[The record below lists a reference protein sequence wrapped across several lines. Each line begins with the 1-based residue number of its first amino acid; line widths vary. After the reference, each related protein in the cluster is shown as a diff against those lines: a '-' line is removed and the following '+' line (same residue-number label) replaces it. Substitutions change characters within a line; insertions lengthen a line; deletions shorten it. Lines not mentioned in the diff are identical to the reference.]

1 MKLKDFKL
9 QFNVIAG
16 GRVNGEESYAR
27 DQRFKKPPAS

>member
-16 GRVNGEESYAR
+16 GGVNGKESYAR